1 MQAGLNKPLAVAIT
15 SPAIFSQD
23 IWACYAFN
31 SHKIPTVLLYFVSVW
46 AVSSWCMCVIIYP
59 YHLGLLFWHW
69 QKNGNI
75 FFKYVSKISWYLTTT
90 KQNEDWT
97 ALTWFGI
104 CTLSTCRSNL
114 HHHNHNIWNTI
125 LIRTCSSYLSLSEF
139 SSSYTL
145 WYLVVGRVEF
155 KAFVACWQESG

>member
-1 MQAGLNKPLAVAIT
+1 MQAGPNKPLAVAIT
-15 SPAIFSQD
+15 NPAIFSQD

-31 SHKIPTVLLYFVSVW
+31 SHNISTVLLYFVSVW

-69 QKNGNI
+69 QTIGNM
-75 FFKYVSKISWYLTTT
+75 FFKYVSKIIWYLTTT
-90 KQNEDWT
+90 KQNKDWT

-104 CTLSTCRSNL
+104 CTCRSNL

-125 LIRTCSSYLSLSEF
+125 LVRTCSWYLLLPEF
-139 SSSYTL
+139 SCSYTL
-145 WYLVVGRVEF
+145 WYLVVGMVEL
-155 KAFVACWQESG
+155 KAYWQESG